1 MLIVLKIIGLS
12 FLALLIL
19 LLVVILYAA
28 SGGERIIESTDHNIV
43 Q

>member
-1 MLIVLKIIGLS
+1 MLIVLKIIGFAL
-12 FLALLIL
+12 LALLLFL
-19 LLVVILYAA
+19 LAVILYAS

>member
-1 MLIVLKIIGLS
+1 MLIVLKIIGFAL
-12 FLALLIL
+12 LALLLFL
-19 LLVVILYAA
+19 LAVILYAA